1 MRLIFLNNNYV
12 AVDAIG
18 IGGCLIHNNAGS
30 FVNNNSLAVANVDSC
45 FLNVR
50 HCYSR
55 IADYNRTVLNS
66 DTTADHIL
74 HGNSRIYDNESGTVE
89 AVLHLCV
96 YTVSVTADVN
106 NRINNGGFCVSYYA
120 ANIVKLHSS
129 ILDIENSGSVISLEY
144 AACGAEVTVKIPFT
158 TVNVDLAVSADIEDT
173 VCGRIILT
181 DKINVYKIKSSI
193 RLCKYEYCM
202 LSYYNTADVN
212 GTVLNGK
219 SGILAD
225 LVIACC
231 NSKGLTV
238 EIDSKIVVNIESILK
253 SHVNAKLNSVSA
265 YSRCKSILKAEVVCI
280 ADISNNVTTCN
291 EVGTIGISIA
301 VDYINLDALGNRSR
315 KLFAPVVSICTN
327 GNTAVICYG
336 NSDVSYAT
344 LGGYCILFHGKRS
357 LGCATAN
364 DDSRIALCSVGMNS
378 VVCKS
383 NNRSRAVAATL
394 TDTNGIAAYGN
405 GRVVD
410 YNVRG
415 ILNVKTVLR
424 LNGTTV
430 DLDTGYVYNLKK
442 AVHGIV
448 NSTVNDSKIL
458 IATGVRL
465 DSSDC
470 TVATGEGTTLK
481 GYVGNVT
488 GSIRATEVNASCLGN
503 ISCIEVYISDSKATV
518 SKGCALAVNGNST
531 VKGVIV
537 TINNEVEI

>member
-1 MRLIFLNNNYV
+1 MSYAPL
-12 AVDAIG
+12 
-18 IGGCLIHNNAGS
+18 GGYCVLFHRKR
-30 FVNNNSLAVANVDSC
+30 SLGCATANDD
-45 FLNVR
+45 
-50 HCYSR
+50 SR
-55 IADYNRTVLNS
+55 IALCSVGMNSVVCKSNNRSRAVAATLTDTNGIAAYGNGRVVDYNVRGILNVKTVLR
-66 DTTADHIL
+66 L
-74 HGNSRIYDNESGTVE
+74 
-89 AVLHLCV
+89 
-96 YTVSVTADVN
+96 
-106 NRINNGGFCVSYYA
+106 NG
-120 ANIVKLHSS
+120 
-129 ILDIENSGSVISLEY
+129 
-144 AACGAEVTVKIPFT
+144 T
-158 TVNVDLAVSADIEDT
+158 TVDLDT
-173 VCGRIILT
+173 GY
-181 DKINVYKIKSSI
+181 VYNLKKTVHGI
-193 RLCKYEYCM
+193 
-202 LSYYNTADVN
+202 VN
-212 GTVLNGK
+212 STVN
-219 SGILAD
+219 
-225 LVIACC
+225 
-231 NSKGLTV
+231 
-238 EIDSKIVVNIESILK
+238 DSKILIATGVRLDSSDCTVATGKGTTLK
-253 SHVNAKLNSVSA
+253 GYVGYVTSSCGATEVNASCLGNISCIEVYVSDSKA
-265 YSRCKSILKAEVVCI
+265 TVSKGCALAIDGDSTVEGMTCTVNNKIEVGRSNESEITTYVCCKGNNNAAINYCSKSILKAEVVCI
-280 ADISNNVTTCN
+280 ADISNNVTACYEIVAIRIN
-291 EVGTIGISIA
+291 IA

-315 KLFAPVVSICTN
+315 KLFAPVVSICSDFKACSIGDT
-327 GNTAVICYG
+327 T

-442 AVHGIV
+442 TVHGIV

-470 TVATGEGTTLK
+470 TVATGEGTILK